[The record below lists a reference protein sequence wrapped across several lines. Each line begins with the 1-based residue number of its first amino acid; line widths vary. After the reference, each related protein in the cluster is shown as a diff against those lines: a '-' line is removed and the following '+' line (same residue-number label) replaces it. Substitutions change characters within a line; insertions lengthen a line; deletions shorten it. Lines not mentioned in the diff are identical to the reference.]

1 MDALQKKS
9 GSVPLVGVGSYISA
23 TCHFI
28 SVDWDLRDLTLSLSI
43 QHKQKK
49 KISQRSPLSY
59 SSVGLREERLL
70 YLMSFSISS

>member
-28 SVDWDLRDLTLSLSI
+28 SVDWDLRDLTQSLSI
-43 QHKQKK
+43 RHKQKQK
-49 KISQRSPLSY
+49 NITEKPIELFKCQIERRAPL
-59 SSVGLREERLL
+59 V
-70 YLMSFSISS
+70 FNVI